1 MNIVTRNHPE
11 YHSKIME
18 WDFFYNSYEGGDNY
32 KHLYLKK
39 NLKENE
45 PDFKQRLARAYRVNH
60 SKRCVNI
67 INSYL
72 YKEPPQR
79 IYQNN
84 TLEKFY
90 ANVDGKG
97 NDINQFSKYASQW
110 ASVFG
115 RVYICM
121 DKAVLPDI
129 AITGTQLDNLFNQPY
144 IYTVFPTN
152 VPDVAFDEYGNIK
165 WIIIVEHVRDDDD
178 PFNSLGDFKKNYR
191 LWTKEEMF
199 LFDENGSQIDHVE
212 HGLGVVPVFPLDNET
227 GNDFCGKSLISD
239 IAYIDRAI
247 FENCS
252 RLDCIIADQTF
263 SQLIF
268 PIEAGIFNE
277 IFVDEEQRANF
288 YTLATNRVLLYS
300 AAAEV
305 KPEYIAPDASQ
316 AQTITSVINQQTKQL
331 YASIGTKAGYEDG
344 VQPQSGA
351 SKAYDIDEL
360 NKMLKA
366 KSANLEKLEKW
377 VVGMFGRWMDISI
390 ECDVQY
396 PQEFDLRSLADDLV
410 LASELVLLDIG
421 PTFNTEVLR
430 EVAAKVLDRTEP
442 STLQKIFA
450 EIEERQNKKEEMME
464 ADEVEFDPLEES
476 PINKKKNVIRD
487 SLNQSRAIV
496 DKAL

>member
-1 MNIVTRNHPE
+1 M
-11 YHSKIME
+11 
-18 WDFFYNSYEGGDNY
+18 
-32 KHLYLKK
+32 KK
-39 NLKENE
+39 
-45 PDFKQRLARAYRVNH
+45 
-60 SKRCVNI
+60 
-67 INSYL
+67 
-72 YKEPPQR
+72 
-79 IYQNN
+79 
-84 TLEKFY
+84 
-90 ANVDGKG
+90 
-97 NDINQFSKYASQW
+97 
-110 ASVFG
+110 
-115 RVYICM
+115 
-121 DKAVLPDI
+121 
-129 AITGTQLDNLFNQPY
+129 
-144 IYTVFPTN
+144 
-152 VPDVAFDEYGNIK
+152 
-165 WIIIVEHVRDDDD
+165 
-178 PFNSLGDFKKNYR
+178 
-191 LWTKEEMF
+191 
-199 LFDENGSQIDHVE
+199 
-212 HGLGVVPVFPLDNET
+212 
-227 GNDFCGKSLISD
+227 LIS
-239 IAYIDRAI
+239 IPLFILVLSGVLYAKYNKAI
-247 FENCS
+247 ETAGTTGARTITAGDTLTS
-252 RLDCIIADQTF
+252 KVYELDD
-263 SQLIF
+263 S
-268 PIEAGIFNE
+268 
-277 IFVDEEQRANF
+277 
-288 YTLATNRVLLYS
+288 
-300 AAAEV
+300 
-305 KPEYIAPDASQ
+305 EYIAPDASQ

-351 SKAYDIDEL
+351 SKAYDLDEL

-476 PINKKKNVIRD
+476 PVNKKKNVIRD